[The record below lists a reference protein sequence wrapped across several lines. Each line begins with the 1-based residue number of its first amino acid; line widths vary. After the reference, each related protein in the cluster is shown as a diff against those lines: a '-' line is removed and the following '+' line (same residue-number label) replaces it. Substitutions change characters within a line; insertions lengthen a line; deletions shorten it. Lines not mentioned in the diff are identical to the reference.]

1 MPTNQQAREYYDKLK
16 IHHSNLIET
25 LKRLQNPTPSSSLSI
40 ESVQHFEKFIE
51 ENPSRHFV
59 PYNSFF
65 FIFTN
70 NLLTSIQRTIR
81 DIKLLANQHYN
92 HAHRFANS
100 GNLL

>member
-25 LKRLQNPTPSSSLSI
+25 LKKLQTSSSLSI
-40 ESVQHFEKFIE
+40 KSVQQFETFIE
-51 ENPSRHFV
+51 ENPSKNFV

>member
-25 LKRLQNPTPSSSLSI
+25 LKRLQTSSSLSI
-40 ESVQHFEKFIE
+40 ESVQQFETFIE
-51 ENPSRHFV
+51 ENPSKNFV

-81 DIKLLANQHYN
+81 DIKLLATQHYN